1 MLKDQINNP
10 IQQENLIDITG
21 HPIDWY
27 NSEEGWTD
35 QRRHNVLIANDLMME
50 QFKNVPA
57 YTKYGYKKMNM
68 PKKLHH
74 QILKSFNLNSTK
86 LIDEIM
92 HPRDAVSNWQLVT
105 NNGTLGT
112 YSSQIHI
119 LMQIWLHNSWAYPL
133 KNWWMG
139 RDFDLLICP
148 MFL

>member
-21 HPIDWY
+21 HKIDWY

-57 YTKYGYKKMNM
+57 YTKYGYKKMSM

-74 QILKSFNLNSTK
+74 QILKNFNLNSSK
-86 LIDEIM
+86 LIDEKL
-92 HPRDAVSNWQLVT
+92 HEKDAISNSQQAT
-105 NNGTLGT
+105 INGTTGIPVTISL
-112 YSSQIHI
+112 
-119 LMQIWLHNSWAYPL
+119 AY
-133 KNWWMG
+133 
-139 RDFDLLICP
+139 
-148 MFL
+148 